1 MNIDHSTALQLW
13 DGLKSNLLGAQEAI
27 EEIVKTKAWEP
38 LGFATFHEAWSERM
52 SGVKLAG
59 AMEATVVY
67 ALFEAGATDVDVALS
82 VDGVGPKRA
91 KAYAQAHG
99 AGLPVAAAEG
109 HVARMLRPLKPG
121 ETLIPAHIRG
131 AAKRKN
137 SIRMEGFTDDE
148 IQTWKRDAEEK
159 GVVWSDYCA
168 EVFRDAMN
176 GVSVVNQ
183 RATA

>member
-1 MNIDHSTALQLW
+1 METKAEANQLW
-13 DGLKSNLLGAQEAI
+13 EQLKNNLLGTQETLEKI
-27 EEIVKTKAWEP
+27 ITTRAWEP

-91 KAYAQAHG
+91 RAYAQAHG
-99 AGLPVAAAEG
+99 AGLPVASAG
-109 HVARMLRPLKPG
+109 DHVARMLRPLKPG
-121 ETLIPAHIRG
+121 ETVIPAHIRRK
-131 AAKRKN
+131 AERKN

-159 GVVWSDYCA
+159 GVDWRDYCA
-168 EVFRDAMN
+168 GVFRDAMN
-176 GVSVVNQ
+176 GVSVVNGHVN
-183 RATA
+183 A